1 MAMEHAEDHVY
12 GLQWHPEVCEPCR
25 VHLTV
30 LLCEDCLSSSF
41 LEVINSKVGRKIVD
55 RIFSLVGMLL
65 TSSLHSIGRVVYAVR
80 RHRCR
85 QATHGPARH
94 F

>member
-30 LLCEDCLSSSF
+30 LLCEGLPEF
-41 LEVINSKVGRKIVD
+41 QFPG
-55 RIFSLVGMLL
+55 G
-65 TSSLHSIGRVVYAVR
+65 H
-80 RHRCR
+80 
-85 QATHGPARH
+85 
-94 F
+94 